1 MTPTI
6 RPLRLLLAIVA
17 AMFVTLAVDIYGA
30 LATAS
35 STEAL
40 VDDAL
45 RGVYLV
51 EDLRWQFHK
60 LSAGEEPDE
69 PTILSRIDADV
80 AAYGPLASYKNE
92 GAVWDQLRAELAPLH
107 EEIRRGDHAAA
118 SRRAQRVS
126 DLVEQLVAINVQSA
140 DSIAQHLSGLRLR
153 EIVIDVVVVLVI
165 MVLLIRVGVS
175 FNRTQQHEAELIA
188 RNLAMV
194 QEQNRELEAFAG
206 RAAHDLRVPLNPIRG
221 FADLIVSGRD
231 SPDELR
237 RMGGLIS
244 KGVMRMNRIIEDMLE
259 LSRSGRSTPGTANV
273 RATAV
278 TVLDELAA
286 ELRDADVKVEIPELV
301 VACRDSALEQI
312 LRNLIENSA
321 KYREPSR
328 RLAVAITARSEQG
341 RAILAVED
349 NGMGM
354 DEFAAEHAF
363 APFFRARPDV
373 VGTGLGLAIIERI
386 VRAYGGRC
394 SLTSAP
400 GSGTTVNV
408 ELPLTGA

>member
-118 SRRAQRVS
+118 ARRAQRVS

-153 EIVIDVVVVLVI
+153 EIVIDVAVVLVI

-221 FADLIVSGRD
+221 FADLIATGRD

-286 ELRDADVKVEIPELV
+286 ELRDADVELEIPELV

-312 LRNLIENSA
+312 LRNLVENSA

-328 RLAVAITARSEQG
+328 RLAVAISARSEHG
-341 RAILAVED
+341 RAILEVED

-363 APFFRARPDV
+363 DPFFRARPDV

-408 ELPLTGA
+408 ELPLAGA